1 MALFDKLKTGEEYLP
16 SFKQSHIYL
25 KLLEELD
32 LVQQQAEEDAISIGS
47 LECADDETLKI
58 KENNTS
64 DGYPPTKNLK
74 LGGVDN
80 FLTIESSDKSL
91 KHVRSLSDVTDFS
104 RSKYDI
110 IETNRDVNVCK
121 PVQNNGCAAEKNEE
135 KEKDQKTGDFTLKV
149 DIIQTGVINE
159 KGKAFG
165 VYALHVSKQYAT
177 GYIEEWHIYRRY
189 SDFYDLHNKIKDRFP
204 DLSKLTFPG
213 KKTFHN
219 TDRAVLERRMRMLG
233 SYMHTLCKDSIINTH
248 GGLKALLMTF
258 LEQGEYDRANSGG
271 PISHTID
278 TLVNPLKSGMKT
290 IKNMP
295 EQIINTVDEVVEG
308 LNKVFHSKQGPKSL
322 EASKLGASIDPES
335 DDNIPLRIMLLLMDE
350 VFDLK
355 CKNQWLRRRIVT
367 LLRQI
372 VRTMFGDIVNRRIL
386 DYVSFI
392 TSPKNVAHY
401 LHIFKQSFW
410 PNGVKAEKKPERC
423 IGKTF

>member
-1 MALFDKLKTGEEYLP
+1 MQINKIKGLSENTSAVYENIRTTATNLYDQYLGDKREQKIDINPTLVHKLYFKIKNVSEIPSELWFDDIQMALFDKLKVENVLYHVIVKTSKIYLFQTGEEYLP

-149 DIIQTGVINE
+149 DIIQTG
-159 KGKAFG
+159 
-165 VYALHVSKQYAT
+165 Q
-177 GYIEEWHIYRRY
+177 
-189 SDFYDLHNKIKDRFP
+189 
-204 DLSKLTFPG
+204 
-213 KKTFHN
+213 
-219 TDRAVLERRMRMLG
+219 
-233 SYMHTLCKDSIINTH
+233 
-248 GGLKALLMTF
+248 
-258 LEQGEYDRANSGG
+258 
-271 PISHTID
+271 
-278 TLVNPLKSGMKT
+278 
-290 IKNMP
+290 
-295 EQIINTVDEVVEG
+295 
-308 LNKVFHSKQGPKSL
+308 
-322 EASKLGASIDPES
+322 
-335 DDNIPLRIMLLLMDE
+335 
-350 VFDLK
+350 
-355 CKNQWLRRRIVT
+355 
-367 LLRQI
+367 
-372 VRTMFGDIVNRRIL
+372 
-386 DYVSFI
+386 
-392 TSPKNVAHY
+392 
-401 LHIFKQSFW
+401 
-410 PNGVKAEKKPERC
+410 
-423 IGKTF
+423 